1 MSQDTPQVLSLDQK
15 RAAYAWTCVNV
26 ARKELGNDYEK
37 FVSLVKSA
45 PALIMNNGLMQF
57 LAFCRSKL
65 DDEHPAKEKRY
76 RLLLLAVLAWLMFFE
91 KDTQKAHEAMMQ
103 FKKIKNENQK
113 RSYQYIMEKLHISSS
128 SEYRLKTQE
137 ALELAKWLK
146 QQADALKSFA
156 EIEG

>member
-1 MSQDTPQVLSLDQK
+1 MPLSLDQR
-15 RAAYAWTCVNV
+15 RAAYAWQCVNV
-26 ARKELGNDYEK
+26 ARQELGSRDYEK

-65 DDEHPAKEKRY
+65 DDGNRDKEKRY
-76 RLLLLAVLAWLMFFE
+76 RLLLLAVLAWLADDDRAASIISSYSSIPLE
-91 KDTQKAHEAMMQ
+91 TQKQ
-103 FKKIKNENQK
+103 L
-113 RSYQYIMEKLHISSS
+113 YQRIMDFLAGSSS
-128 SEYRLKTQE
+128 FNFRQKTQE

-156 EIEG
+156 SGEGE

>member
-1 MSQDTPQVLSLDQK
+1 MAQETPQVLSLDQK

-26 ARKELGNDYEK
+26 ARQELGKDYK
-37 FVSLVKSA
+37 DFVSLVKSA

-65 DDEHPAKEKRY
+65 DDKVPEKEKRY
-76 RLLLLAVLAWLMFFE
+76 RLLLLAVLAWLMFLE
-91 KDTQKAHEAMMQ
+91 KDIEKAHEAMTQ
-103 FKKIKNENQK
+103 FKRMKIENQK
-113 RSYQYIMEKLHISSS
+113 RSYQFIMEKLHNSSS
-128 SEYRLKTQE
+128 FEYRQKTRE

-156 EIEG
+156 TMEE

>member
-1 MSQDTPQVLSLDQK
+1 MPDNAPQVLSLDQK

-76 RLLLLAVLAWLMFFE
+76 RLLLLAVLAWLADDDRAASIINSYNSIPI
-91 KDTQKAHEAMMQ
+91 DTQRKL
-103 FKKIKNENQK
+103 
-113 RSYQYIMEKLHISSS
+113 YQRIMDFLAGSSS
-128 SEYRLKTQE
+128 FNFRQKTHE

-156 EIEG
+156 EMEE